1 MVKYYHFNKHG
12 DYLGLVPK
20 EPFDKLMDLPQ
31 GEILIYSHS
40 LVMGMRRGMW
50 VRSSSKEKDFAF
62 PPIGFHEMSKMAEG
76 KIKSMLMVLGEQS

>member
-12 DYLGLVPK
+12 DYLGIVPK
-20 EPFDKLMDLPQ
+20 EPLDRLMALPE
-31 GEILIYSHS
+31 GDILVYSHN
-40 LVMGMRRGMW
+40 LLEGMRRGMW
-50 VRSSSKEKDFAF
+50 VRSASLEKDYAF